1 LNSLKILIISSCLIA
16 LVIAAW
22 YFGGIIML
30 FVGAAF
36 LAFMLSPVVDFVATR
51 LKFKKRVF
59 AVIIV
64 FVLTLA
70 LVAFIISM
78 LMPPLYNQILSLISN
93 IRIYAEDLSELLD
106 RLMESAKKL
115 NLPDGIINSMYKL
128 GDSLEDYIVSIVVN
142 FGKTILAT
150 SLKILDIVIFLCL
163 TFYFLLDGRNIY
175 NSFEA
180 VFPNSIRFRIRRIA
194 IELDELVWKYMKSR
208 VLLSLGMFVV
218 ALIGFLC
225 VGLEYALLL
234 ALVAFFLDFIPY
246 IGSIVA
252 GAVATLSALLEG
264 GVSLAIG
271 IMIFFIALQQLEGN
285 VVAPRMQAKAI
296 DMHPI
301 AIIFS
306 LLACNKLWGAVGM
319 FFSVPIAGFV
329 KVIAI
334 EIRDL
339 YRSIGQDGKLTA
351 PEEPI
356 SGPMPAFHHSPQTP
370 ASKRWPKL
378 WAFGAKLFKRNGNE
392 KKEDETDEN
401 QEQ

>member
-1 LNSLKILIISSCLIA
+1 MNSLKILIISSCLIA

-225 VGLEYALLL
+225 FGLEYALLL

-252 GAVATLSALLEG
+252 GAVAFLCAAGS
-264 GVSLAIG
+264 GVSLISAYDILHSTSAAG
-271 IMIFFIALQQLEGN
+271 RQRGRTENA
-285 VVAPRMQAKAI
+285 AKAI

-378 WAFGAKLFKRNGNE
+378 WAFGAKLFKRNGNQ